1 MPDKEPGELARQ
13 RRRYDSPLRRQRA
26 AETRERILA
35 AGSALVHSF
44 PAWDWRGLTFGA
56 VAERAGV
63 GKRTVYRYFPTER
76 DLHDAVMR
84 RLQEESGVS
93 YEGIGLDDLTD
104 VTARV
109 FATLPSYAVSRW
121 TDSDPQEPTLIAEN
135 QRRRDALT
143 RAVAS
148 SAPGWTATQRQM
160 AAAMLDVLWGMP
172 SYERL
177 TTAWNLDSD
186 QATQAMTW
194 VIGVLSDAI
203 RHDRRPGSDPEH
215 PQRPPR
221 TGESSSGLRG
231 HLI

>member
-1 MPDKEPGELARQ
+1 MSRPAIPDKEPGELARQ
-13 RRRYDSPLRRQRA
+13 RRRYDSPLRCQRA

-44 PAWDWRGLTFGA
+44 PAWDWRDLTFGA

-84 RLQEESGVS
+84 RLQEESGVT
-93 YEGIGLDDLTD
+93 YEGIGLDDLTN

-109 FATLPSYAVSRW
+109 FAALSTHAPRR
-121 TDSDPQEPTLIAEN
+121 TDSGPRQPALIAEN

-143 RAVAS
+143 RAVAL
-148 SAPGWTATQRQM
+148 SAPDWTATERQM

-177 TTAWNLDSD
+177 ITAWDLDGD

-203 RHDRRPGSDPEH
+203 RHDRRPGSDP
-215 PQRPPR
+215 
-221 TGESSSGLRG
+221 G
-231 HLI
+231 HR